1 MHGVE
6 GLTFYWIAWMFWVIT
21 TFIMKKGSVTR
32 FYTSLWILLL
42 IIISPYSFFLYDY
55 EISYVSIMLLM
66 LLFYLVSTIKSF
78 KAAYVLLSSF
88 IIMLAYVCFHLFAL
102 FDPVWLI
109 FPRNWM
115 LSLLLISLSFILQA
129 HKLYRFIIIL
139 LGSIQGEFL
148 YAYILNKYSFPYL
161 IGSYAYLDAIALAA
175 ALAAVW
181 TGFEMLTSFY
191 EKHMN
196 QVEKE
201 KQKLS

>member
-1 MHGVE
+1 ME
-6 GLTFYWIAWMFWVIT
+6 GLTFYWISWMFWVIT
-21 TFIMKKGSVTR
+21 TFFMKRGSVTR
-32 FYTSLWILLL
+32 VYTSLWILLL

-66 LLFYLVSTIKSF
+66 SLFFLVSTIKSL

-115 LSLLLISLSFILQA
+115 LALLLISLSFVLQA

-148 YAYILNKYSFPYL
+148 YAYILNKYSFPHQ
-161 IGSYAYLDAIALAA
+161 IGSYAYLDAIALTA
-175 ALAAVW
+175 ALAAAW
-181 TGFEMLTSFY
+181 TGFEILTSFY
-191 EKHMN
+191 GKYMN

-201 KQKLS
+201 KQKLL